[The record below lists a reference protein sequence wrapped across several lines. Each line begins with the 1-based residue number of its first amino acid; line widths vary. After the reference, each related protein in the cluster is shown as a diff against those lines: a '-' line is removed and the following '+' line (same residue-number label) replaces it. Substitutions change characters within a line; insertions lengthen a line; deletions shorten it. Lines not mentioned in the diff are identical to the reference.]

1 MTPPTQPAKPGRPP
15 GKQDRPLALINARI
29 VDPASNRD
37 ETGGI
42 LVENGIIQE
51 VGARVTRADAPE
63 AAEIVDC
70 RGHVLAPGLI
80 DMRVQLREPGEEHK
94 ETIQTASLAAA
105 AGGVT
110 TMVCLP
116 NTEPVIDDV
125 AGVEFIARRARETKR
140 AKINCYGALTQGL
153 EGKDLVEMALLA
165 DSGALGFT
173 DGIKAIGD
181 VQVMRRALT
190 YARGFDLLVIQH
202 PEEPRLAAGGAM
214 NNGELSTRL
223 GLPGIPA
230 YAEVMMIERDLHL
243 VRASGA
249 RYHAAHVSTAAAVEA
264 IRKAKQDGL
273 RVTCDTAP
281 PYFSLNENEIGDYRT
296 FAKLSPPLRGESDR
310 RAIAAGLADGVI
322 DCIASDHAPHD
333 VDCKRVP
340 FAQAEAGII
349 GLETLLPISLEPYH
363 KDALSLLAALRCLTT
378 RPADILGLPQG
389 RLSKGA
395 PADMVLID
403 LDKPHRIDV
412 EKFRSKSKNSPY
424 DGRPVQGAVLKT
436 FVDGRLVF
444 SAEDARG

>member
-1 MTPPTQPAKPGRPP
+1 MTPPASIASKPPGR
-15 GKQDRPLALINARI
+15 QERPLALVNARI

-37 ETGGI
+37 EPGGI
-42 LVENGIIQE
+42 LVDNGVIQE
-51 VGARVTRADAPE
+51 IGARVTRANAPE

-94 ETIQTASLAAA
+94 ETIATASLAAA
-105 AGGVT
+105 TGGVT
-110 TMVCLP
+110 SMVCLP

-140 AKINCYGALTQGL
+140 AKIYCYGALTQGL
-153 EGKDLVEMALLA
+153 EGKDLVEMGLLA

-173 DGIKAIGD
+173 DGILAVGD

-190 YARGFDLLVIQH
+190 YARSFDLLVIQH
-202 PEEPRLAAGGAM
+202 PEDPRLAAGGAM

-223 GLPGIPA
+223 GIPGIPA

-249 RYHAAHVSTAAAVEA
+249 RYHAAHLSTAAAVEA
-264 IRKAKQDGL
+264 IRRAKQEGL

-340 FAQAEAGII
+340 FAQAEAGIV

-363 KDALSLLAALRCLTT
+363 KGALSLLAALRCLTS

-403 LDKPHRIDV
+403 LDRPHKIDV
-412 EKFRSKSKNSPY
+412 AKFRSKSKNSPY

-444 SAEDARG
+444 NAEGER

>member
-1 MTPPTQPAKPGRPP
+1 MTPPPSAPAKPPRR
-15 GKQDRPLALINARI
+15 QDRPLALVNARI

-37 ETGGI
+37 EPGGV
-42 LVENGIIQE
+42 LVDNGIIQE
-51 VGARVTRADAPE
+51 IGARVTRASAPE
-63 AAEIVDC
+63 NAEILDC
-70 RGHVLAPGLI
+70 RGQVLAPGLI

-94 ETIQTASLAAA
+94 ETIATASLAAA

-110 TMVCLP
+110 SMVCLP
-116 NTEPVIDDV
+116 NTEPIIDDV

-140 AKINCYGALTQGL
+140 AKIYCYGAMTQGL

-173 DGIKAIGD
+173 DGIKATGD

-190 YARGFDLLVIQH
+190 YARSFDLLVIQH
-202 PEEPRLAAGGAM
+202 PEDPRLAAGGAM

-243 VRASGA
+243 VRGSGA
-249 RYHAAHVSTAAAVEA
+249 RYHAAHISTAAAVEA
-264 IRKAKQDGL
+264 IRKAKQEGL

-333 VDCKRVP
+333 VESKRVP
-340 FAQAEAGII
+340 FAQAEAGIV
-349 GLETLLPISLEPYH
+349 GLETLLPISLEPHH
-363 KDALSLLAALRCLTT
+363 KGAMSLLAALRCLTA

-403 LDKPHRIDV
+403 LDRPHKIDV
-412 EKFRSKSKNSPY
+412 AKFRSKSKNSPY
-424 DGRPVQGAVLKT
+424 DGRPVQGCVLKT
-436 FVDGRLVF
+436 FVDGRLVY
-444 SAEDARG
+444 SLEGER